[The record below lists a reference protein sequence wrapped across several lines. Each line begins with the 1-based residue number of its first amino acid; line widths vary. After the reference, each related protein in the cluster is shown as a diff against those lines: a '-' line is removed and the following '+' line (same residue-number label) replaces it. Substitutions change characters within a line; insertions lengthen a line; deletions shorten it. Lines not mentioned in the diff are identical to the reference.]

1 MIQYHLAI
9 TGKVQGVGF
18 RYFVQ
23 MKAIEYNVNG
33 WVRNKDNGS
42 VEAVISGPKET
53 LASFIDDIKKG
64 NRFAAVHHVDITE
77 QEPEHFRS
85 FSIRY

>member
-1 MIQYHLAI
+1 MVQYHLTI
-9 TGKVQGVGF
+9 NGKVQGVGF

-23 MKAIEYNVNG
+23 MKAMEYNVHG
-33 WVRNKDNGS
+33 WVKNRDNGS

-53 LASFIDDIKKG
+53 LEVFIADIKKG
-64 NRFAAVHHVDITE
+64 NRFAAVQNVEITE
-77 QEPEHFRS
+77 QQAESFRS

>member
-1 MIQYHLAI
+1 LVQYHLAI

-23 MKAIEYNVNG
+23 MKASEYNVNG

-42 VEAVISGPKET
+42 VEAVITGPKET

-64 NRFAAVHHVDITE
+64 NRFAAVHQVDITE
-77 QEPEHFRS
+77 QDTEPFRS

>member
-1 MIQYHLAI
+1 MVQYHLAI

-23 MKAIEYNVNG
+23 MKASEYNLNG

-42 VEAVISGPKET
+42 VEAVITGPKET
-53 LASFIDDIKKG
+53 IAAFIDDIKKG

-77 QEPEHFRS
+77 QDAESFQS

>member
-1 MIQYHLAI
+1 LVQYHLAI

-23 MKAIEYNVNG
+23 MKASEYNVNG

-42 VEAVISGPKET
+42 VEAVITGQKET
-53 LASFIDDIKKG
+53 ITSFIDEIKKG

-77 QEPEHFRS
+77 QDAEPFQS